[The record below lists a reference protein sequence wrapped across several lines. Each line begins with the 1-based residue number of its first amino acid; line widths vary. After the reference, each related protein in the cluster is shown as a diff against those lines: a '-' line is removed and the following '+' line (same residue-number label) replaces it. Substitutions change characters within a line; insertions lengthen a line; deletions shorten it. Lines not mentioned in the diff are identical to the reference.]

1 MPTVELLFKDTP
13 PQRRRR
19 SPRSYESGWTVIT
32 SLEQPRS
39 SVFSGDLAGPQSGSS
54 AGDAVLFT
62 MLTTLPD
69 RSIRVVRSLP
79 AVVRPTSG
87 VYMASLVDTTI
98 SASGETMMDAVESL
112 KDIVAAKFRLFSRN
126 ESILGTEL
134 RCQLRVLQQSLRA
147 T

>member
-1 MPTVELLFKDTP
+1 MSTKLSFKDTAT
-13 PQRRRR
+13 RHRRR
-19 SPRSYESGWTVIT
+19 SPHSYQSGWTVVT
-32 SLEQPRS
+32 SLGRHRS
-39 SVFSGDLAGPQSGSS
+39 SVFPGDLAGPQSGSS

-98 SASGETMMDAVESL
+98 SASGETMMDALESL

-134 RCQLRVLQQSLRA
+134 RRQLHVLQQALRA